1 VTDYDYVVV
10 GAGTAGCVLASRLS
24 EDPAARVLLLEA
36 GAAEP
41 LPEVAIP
48 PAWPALLTS
57 SMSWGELT
65 VPQLGTGGPVP
76 LPRGRGLGGSSAIN
90 AMTFARGHR
99 TSYDAW
105 VEAGAKGWGFDDLL
119 PYFRRSET
127 APGRDPQVRGTT
139 GPLTVAPATPVNPV
153 IAACLE
159 AAAEI
164 GHPRAIDVSGGL
176 DEGFGAADQN
186 VVDGRR
192 QSAADAYLTPEVRR
206 RPNLTIITSALAHKL
221 LIERGRCV
229 GVEYSAAYAQPAP
242 VRCAGEVILAAGAIG
257 SAQLLMLSGI
267 GPKQHLWDV
276 GVDLVLDLPGVG
288 SNFHDHPTGAVAYS
302 ARRTVPQGNSNHAD
316 ALGLIRTDSALDAP
330 DLQLLFVDVAQVA
343 EHGGYQGAP
352 ANGFTIRPSVMLPR
366 SRGTVRLAG
375 PEAGTSP
382 NLDPNYLNDDYDIRT
397 MVTGLRL
404 AREIGR
410 AEALNDWRDAELA
423 PGPDLDD
430 DAELATYLRTTMISY
445 CHPVGT
451 CKLGTDD
458 LAVVDLDL
466 RVHGIEGLRVA
477 DGSVIPSLP
486 SANTNATV
494 YAIAERAA
502 ELIRSA
508 SR

>member
-1 VTDYDYVVV
+1 MSDYDYVVV

-57 SMSWGELT
+57 SMSWGEVT
-65 VPQLGTGGPVP
+65 VPQPGTGGPVP

-119 PYFRRSET
+119 PYFQRSET

-164 GHPRAIDVSGGL
+164 GHPRASDVSGGL

-192 QSAADAYLTPEVRR
+192 QSAADAYLTPAVRE
-206 RPNLTIITSALAHKL
+206 RPNLTIITGALVHRL

-229 GVEYSAAYAQPAP
+229 GAEYSVAYAQPAP
-242 VRCAGEVILAAGAIG
+242 VRCAGEVVLAAGAIG
-257 SAQLLMLSGI
+257 SAQLLMLSGV
-267 GPKQHLWDV
+267 GPKQHLRDV
-276 GVDLVLDLPGVG
+276 GVDVALDLPGVG
-288 SNFHDHPTGAVAYS
+288 GNFHDHPTAAVAYS
-302 ARRTVPQGNSNHAD
+302 AHRTVPQGNSNHAD
-316 ALGLIRTDSALDAP
+316 AFGLIRTDSALDAP

-382 NLDPNYLNDDYDIRT
+382 NLDPNYFEDDYDIRT

-404 AREIGR
+404 ARDIGR
-410 AEALNDWRDAELA
+410 AKALDSWRDAELA

-430 DAELATYLRTTMISY
+430 DAELTTYLRTTMISY

-477 DGSVIPSLP
+477 DGSVMPSLP

-502 ELIRSA
+502 HLIRTA
-508 SR
+508 SH